1 MNGREPEAVRLS
13 IVPEGKTVKVREL
26 LTTGS
31 MRRRLLDMG
40 LIEGTRVS
48 CLQKSPGRGP
58 GRLSHPGGR
67 CRAAQ
72 RGFLPDPGGWASE
85 LNPSPFTSGS
95 PRASPIE
102 LRTGEDKHGFN
113 RQVDGKKRSGRG
125 PCDSQGPPAAG

>member
-48 CLQKSPGRGP
+48 CLQKSPAGDR
-58 GRLSHPGGR
+58 
-67 CRAAQ
+67 
-72 RGFLPDPGGWASE
+72 
-85 LNPSPFTSGS
+85 
-95 PRASPIE
+95 SPISSGGP
-102 LRTGEDKHGFN
+102 LSRCAARIPPRSWWMGF
-113 RQVDGKKRSGRG
+113 
-125 PCDSQGPPAAG
+125 

>member
-48 CLQKSPGRGP
+48 CLQKSPAGDPVAYLIRGP
-58 GRLSHPGGR
+58 LSR
-67 CRAAQ
+67 CAA
-72 RGFLPDPGGWASE
+72 RIPPRSWWMGF
-85 LNPSPFTSGS
+85 
-95 PRASPIE
+95 
-102 LRTGEDKHGFN
+102 
-113 RQVDGKKRSGRG
+113 
-125 PCDSQGPPAAG
+125 

>member
-26 LTTGS
+26 LTTGQHAPPPAGYGTD
-31 MRRRLLDMG
+31 RGDPRLLSAK
-40 LIEGTRVS
+40 E
-48 CLQKSPGRGP
+48 PGRGP

-85 LNPSPFTSGS
+85 LNPSPFTSEARGLPLS
-95 PRASPIE
+95 NCEQERINMGLTAKS
-102 LRTGEDKHGFN
+102 TGKN
-113 RQVDGKKRSGRG
+113 AADGGLVIHKA
-125 PCDSQGPPAAG
+125 PAAG